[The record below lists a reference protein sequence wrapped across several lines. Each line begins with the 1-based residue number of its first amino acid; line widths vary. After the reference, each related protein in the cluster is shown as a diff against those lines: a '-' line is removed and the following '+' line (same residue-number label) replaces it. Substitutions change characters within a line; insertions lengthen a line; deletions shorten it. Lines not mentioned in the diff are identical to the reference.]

1 MIKINKDIFIN
12 WLSLNTILTFILL
25 FIVECSGQTQL
36 KNNPCPIDADIWV
49 LAGQSNMAGVGRTP
63 DTLSNPNIMMLNLD
77 NHWMVAKNPLH
88 RIFEAEAPAYEKSYF
103 ELFSDPTK
111 NWSKAH
117 EYFQKQKELSKVN
130 PVGGV
135 GMGMDFARLI
145 FEHAHRPVALL
156 PYALG
161 GSTISQW
168 DPAKLSW
175 GDSSL
180 YGAMINSIKSVG
192 GKVKGLI
199 WYQGESEAMTHKS
212 KTYETDLLNLID
224 SFRKDVEN
232 EELPI
237 IIVQIGKFNINN
249 PSINRDWEVVREAQ
263 RDVINK
269 RKNVYLVTGIDLPLD
284 DCVHISTEGHKRL
297 GKRAAE
303 LALNYV
309 YKIPGHAKQI
319 NLESISMSKNE
330 ISGSNYLHL
339 HYSGVSGRLISPGLP
354 SDFELR
360 VAGEIKIETVVS
372 KVELDPVDP
381 AGLDVYLSGVPNVPA
396 QLVCGSGVYPYMNI
410 TDSMD
415 MAIPAFGPLEIPL
428 K

>member
-1 MIKINKDIFIN
+1 MIKIEKNVFIDR
-12 WLSLNTILTFILL
+12 LNLNMILPFVLL
-25 FIVECSGQTQL
+25 FIIECSGQTLL

-77 NHWMVAKNPLH
+77 NQWMVAKNPLH
-88 RIFEAEAPAYEKSYF
+88 RIFEAYAPAYEKSYF
-103 ELFSDPTK
+103 ELLSDPAKDRGKT
-111 NWSKAH
+111 H
-117 EYFQKQKELSKVN
+117 IYFQKQKELSKIK
-130 PVGGV
+130 PDGGV
-135 GMGMDFARLI
+135 GMGMYFARHI
-145 FEHAHRPVALL
+145 FEQTHRPVALI
-156 PYALG
+156 PCALG

-192 GKVKGLI
+192 SKIKGLV

-237 IIVQIGKFNINN
+237 IVVQIGKFNIKKS
-249 PSINRDWEVVREAQ
+249 SIDRDWEVVREAQ
-263 RDVINK
+263 RDILNK

-303 LALNYV
+303 LALSYV

-319 NLESISMSKNE
+319 NLESMSMCKNE
-330 ISGSNYLHL
+330 ISSSNYLHL
-339 HYSGVSGRLISPGLP
+339 HYSGVSGRLVSRGLP
-354 SDFELR
+354 ADFELR
-360 VAGEIKIETVVS
+360 VGGEIKIETVVS

-396 QLVCGSGVYPYMNI
+396 QLVCGSGVYPYMNV

-415 MAIPAFGPLEIPL
+415 MAIPAFGPLEISL